1 MDIEYIAMFS
11 LLVVAVSA
19 AIAIKLHDN
28 KYKK

>member
-11 LLVVAVSA
+11 LLAVAAFA
-19 AIAIKLHDN
+19 AIAIKLHDY